1 MSGES
6 IDFIFSEEGVLG
18 GLKNYRKRQGQ
29 IDMAQAVQKALTQS
43 QYLVAEA
50 GTGTGKTFAYL
61 VPVLMSG
68 GRAIV
73 ATYSLTLQD
82 QLFSKDTTKLA
93 ELLRHPCSVVK
104 IKGVSNYV
112 CLERLDKLV
121 KNSWHKINTQARK
134 KAKNEEDKKL
144 GHQIDMFAEADEDSN
159 AESQIKLNQPLLA
172 EYVQNEIALQPK
184 DLEKIEAY
192 IKCLEAGEDDDMA
205 SLMYNLDGKDMKD
218 LGEISSLRRYLKHK
232 NVLQSVSDTICR
244 HAVIRINYEKCLG
257 AKDCPFTRYCP
268 YQKAKDK
275 AKKAK
280 LVILN
285 HSMFCRLSDATR
297 TAELKQQDRD
307 LAENEKDSTESP
319 KGIFTDFDLCII
331 DEAHHFPQV
340 VKDTF
345 SRMLSTESFARVA
358 AQIDNLLPKLIGIYG
373 EDRTLCDMMEEIMNC
388 SYAFQNKIE
397 AFVGALKRVI
407 PPENPERYQRFL
419 GGGKGAD
426 TTMSQNNE
434 QLMDGNLVY
443 GLGSEA
449 YNVASGF
456 HEQFVKFMGL
466 FNRYGTFANQELEA
480 LWQAY
485 QTNNDNDDANDF
497 DDAKKTS
504 LLSEKFYRSS
514 LINSA
519 LKALKSEQKDIRQAQ
534 DKQVDKG
541 FYISEA
547 RSLRSELEYLR
558 DTMIEIGQFI
568 EEYFVELL
576 FGRPFDNT
584 QNYRSASWRE
594 NNNRVNFE
602 LQICPYS
609 AGAEFRKRIL
619 DIGSFANTGFV
630 FTSATIGTG
639 VANTSSFN
647 RSNFGAN
654 ASSSEDKDTSRE
666 QLATFT
672 HELLLPPEKTNTLL
686 AESPFAYDTHG
697 LLYVPEIFGKF
708 DDPKGMNSLV
718 LVEGIAPVLRKVSG
732 GILVLCTAMRSV
744 KYLYDAFK
752 KDPTLRKRTIL
763 RQEEGSNRMEL
774 VNKFRDNGRAI
785 LIGTKSFWEGVDI
798 QGSALSAVVIDKLP
812 FPAPGVSL
820 RAERE
825 YAQNVLHQL
834 PFIAVD
840 LPRAII
846 DLKQGVGRLIR
857 CESDRGVVIICDPR
871 LLNAKKKSYRT
882 QIMSALPKF
891 AYTENEPV
899 VLDFLGRLKRNKG
912 KDA

>member
-6 IDFIFSEEGVLG
+6 IDYIFSEEGVLG

-43 QYLVAEA
+43 QHLVAEA

-82 QLFSKDTTKLA
+82 QLFLKDTTKLA
-93 ELLRHPCSVVK
+93 ELLKHPCSVVK

-121 KNSWHKINTQARK
+121 KNSWHKINTQAQK
-134 KAKNEEDKKL
+134 KAEIEKEKEL
-144 GHQIDMFAEADEDSN
+144 GHQVDMFAEADEDSN
-159 AESQIKLNQPLLA
+159 AESQKKSNQPWLP
-172 EYVQNEIALQPK
+172 EYAQSEIALQPK
-184 DLEKIEAY
+184 DLERIEAY

-285 HSMFCRLSDATR
+285 HSMFCRLADATR

-358 AQIDNLLPKLIGIYG
+358 AQIDNLLPRLIGIYG
-373 EDRTLCDMMEEIMNC
+373 GDRTLCDMMEEIMNC
-388 SYAFQNKIE
+388 SYALQDKIE
-397 AFVGALKRVI
+397 AFVGALKRMI
-407 PPENPERYQRFL
+407 PPENPERYQKYL
-419 GGGKGAD
+419 GVGKGAD

-443 GLGSEA
+443 GLGVEA
-449 YNVASGF
+449 YNLASGF
-456 HEQFVKFMGL
+456 HEQFVKFIEL
-466 FNRYGTFANQELEA
+466 FNRYGTFANQQLEA
-480 LWQAY
+480 LWEAY
-485 QTNNDNDDANDF
+485 QNNNAHNDAE
-497 DDAKKTS
+497 KPS
-504 LLSEKFYRSS
+504 LLSEKLYHSS
-514 LINSA
+514 TINSA
-519 LKALKSEQKDIRQAQ
+519 LRSELKKRAQANQ
-534 DKQVDKG
+534 ADKG

-576 FGRPFDNT
+576 FGRTFDST

-639 VANTSSFN
+639 VTNTSSFN
-647 RSNFGAN
+647 RNNFGAD

-672 HELLLPPEKTNTLL
+672 QELLLPPEKTNTLL
-686 AESPFAYDTHG
+686 AESPFSYDTHG

-708 DDPKGMNSLV
+708 DDPKGMNSSV
-718 LVEGIAPVLRKVSG
+718 LVEGVAPVLRKVSG

-752 KDPTLRKRTIL
+752 KDPTLRRRTIL

-774 VNKFRDNGRAI
+774 VNKFRDNGKAI

>member
-6 IDFIFSEEGVLG
+6 IDYIFSEEGVLG

-43 QYLVAEA
+43 QHLVAEA

-82 QLFSKDTTKLA
+82 QLFLKDTTKLA
-93 ELLRHPCSVVK
+93 ELLKHPCSVVK

-121 KNSWHKINTQARK
+121 KNSWHKINTQAQK
-134 KAKNEEDKKL
+134 KAEIEKEKEL
-144 GHQIDMFAEADEDSN
+144 GHQVDMFAEADEDSN
-159 AESQIKLNQPLLA
+159 AESQKKSNQPWLP
-172 EYVQNEIALQPK
+172 EYAQSEIALQPK
-184 DLEKIEAY
+184 DLERIEAY

-285 HSMFCRLSDATR
+285 HSMFCRLADATR

-358 AQIDNLLPKLIGIYG
+358 AQIDNLLPRLIGIYG
-373 EDRTLCDMMEEIMNC
+373 GDRTLCDMMEEIMNC
-388 SYAFQNKIE
+388 SYALQDKIE
-397 AFVGALKRVI
+397 AFVGALKRMI
-407 PPENPERYQRFL
+407 PPENPERYQKYL
-419 GGGKGAD
+419 GVGKGAD

-443 GLGSEA
+443 GLGVEA
-449 YNVASGF
+449 YNLASGF
-456 HEQFVKFMGL
+456 HEQFVKFIEL
-466 FNRYGTFANQELEA
+466 FNRYGTFANQQLEA
-480 LWQAY
+480 LWEAY
-485 QTNNDNDDANDF
+485 QNNNAHNDAE
-497 DDAKKTS
+497 KPS
-504 LLSEKFYRSS
+504 LLSEKLYHSS
-514 LINSA
+514 TINSA
-519 LKALKSEQKDIRQAQ
+519 LRSELKKRAQANQ
-534 DKQVDKG
+534 ADKG

-576 FGRPFDNT
+576 FGRTFDST

-639 VANTSSFN
+639 VTNTSSFN
-647 RSNFGAN
+647 RNNFGAD

-672 HELLLPPEKTNTLL
+672 QELLLPPEKTNTLL
-686 AESPFAYDTHG
+686 AESPFSYDTHG

-708 DDPKGMNSLV
+708 DDPKGMNSSV
-718 LVEGIAPVLRKVSG
+718 LVEGVAPVLRKVSG

-752 KDPTLRKRTIL
+752 KDPTLRRRTIL

-774 VNKFRDNGRAI
+774 VNKFRDNGKAI

-882 QIMSALPKF
+882 QILSALPKF

>member
-6 IDFIFSEEGVLG
+6 IDYIFSEEGVLG

-43 QYLVAEA
+43 QHLVAEA

-82 QLFSKDTTKLA
+82 QLFLKDTTKLA
-93 ELLRHPCSVVK
+93 ELLKHPCSVVK

-121 KNSWHKINTQARK
+121 KNSWHKINTQAQK
-134 KAKNEEDKKL
+134 KAEIEKEKEL
-144 GHQIDMFAEADEDSN
+144 GHQVDMFAEADEDSN
-159 AESQIKLNQPLLA
+159 AESQKKSNQPWLP
-172 EYVQNEIALQPK
+172 EYAQSEIALQPK
-184 DLEKIEAY
+184 DLERIEAY

-285 HSMFCRLSDATR
+285 HSMFCRLADATR

-358 AQIDNLLPKLIGIYG
+358 AQIDNLLPRLIGIYG
-373 EDRTLCDMMEEIMNC
+373 GDRTLCDMMEEIMNC
-388 SYAFQNKIE
+388 SYALQDKIE
-397 AFVGALKRVI
+397 AFVGALKRMI
-407 PPENPERYQRFL
+407 PPENPERYQKYL
-419 GGGKGAD
+419 GVGKGAD

-443 GLGSEA
+443 GLGVEA
-449 YNVASGF
+449 YNLASGF
-456 HEQFVKFMGL
+456 HEQFVKFIEL
-466 FNRYGTFANQELEA
+466 FNRYGTFANQQLEA
-480 LWQAY
+480 LWEAY
-485 QTNNDNDDANDF
+485 QNNNAHNDAE
-497 DDAKKTS
+497 KPS
-504 LLSEKFYRSS
+504 LLSEKLYHSS
-514 LINSA
+514 TINSA
-519 LKALKSEQKDIRQAQ
+519 LRSELKKRAQANQ
-534 DKQVDKG
+534 ADKG

-576 FGRPFDNT
+576 FGRTFDST

-639 VANTSSFN
+639 VTNTSSFN
-647 RSNFGAN
+647 RSNFGAD

-672 HELLLPPEKTNTLL
+672 QELLLPPEKTNTLL
-686 AESPFAYDTHG
+686 AESPFSYDTHG

-708 DDPKGMNSLV
+708 DDPKGMNSSV
-718 LVEGIAPVLRKVSG
+718 LVEGVAPVLRKVSG

-752 KDPTLRKRTIL
+752 KDPTLRRRTIL

-774 VNKFRDNGRAI
+774 VNKFRDNGKAI

>member
-6 IDFIFSEEGVLG
+6 IDYIFSEEGVLG

-43 QYLVAEA
+43 QHLVAEA

-82 QLFSKDTTKLA
+82 QLFLKDTTKLA
-93 ELLRHPCSVVK
+93 ELLKHPCSVVK

-121 KNSWHKINTQARK
+121 KNSWHKINTQAQK
-134 KAKNEEDKKL
+134 KAEIEKEKEL
-144 GHQIDMFAEADEDSN
+144 GHQVDMFAEADEDSN
-159 AESQIKLNQPLLA
+159 AESQKKSNQPWLP
-172 EYVQNEIALQPK
+172 EYAQSEIALQPK
-184 DLEKIEAY
+184 DLERIEAY

-285 HSMFCRLSDATR
+285 HSMFCRLADATR

-358 AQIDNLLPKLIGIYG
+358 AQIDNLLPRLIGIYG
-373 EDRTLCDMMEEIMNC
+373 GDRTLCDMMEEIMNC
-388 SYAFQNKIE
+388 SYALQDKIE
-397 AFVGALKRVI
+397 AFVGALKRMI
-407 PPENPERYQRFL
+407 PPENPERYQKYL
-419 GGGKGAD
+419 GVGKGAD

-443 GLGSEA
+443 GLGVEA
-449 YNVASGF
+449 YNLASGF
-456 HEQFVKFMGL
+456 HEQFVKFIEL
-466 FNRYGTFANQELEA
+466 FNRYGTFANQQLEA
-480 LWQAY
+480 LWEAY
-485 QTNNDNDDANDF
+485 QNNNAHNDAE
-497 DDAKKTS
+497 KPS
-504 LLSEKFYRSS
+504 LLSEKLYHSS
-514 LINSA
+514 TINSA
-519 LKALKSEQKDIRQAQ
+519 LRSELKKRAQANQ
-534 DKQVDKG
+534 ADKG

-576 FGRPFDNT
+576 FGRTFDST

-639 VANTSSFN
+639 VTNTSSFN
-647 RSNFGAN
+647 RNNLGAD
-654 ASSSEDKDTSRE
+654 ASSGEDKDTSRE

-672 HELLLPPEKTNTLL
+672 QELLLPPEKTNTLL
-686 AESPFAYDTHG
+686 AESPFSYDTHG

-708 DDPKGMNSLV
+708 DDPKGMNSSV
-718 LVEGIAPVLRKVSG
+718 LVEGVAPVLRKVSG

-752 KDPTLRKRTIL
+752 KDPTLRRRTIL

-774 VNKFRDNGRAI
+774 VNKFRDNGKAI

>member
-6 IDFIFSEEGVLG
+6 IDYIFSEEGVLG

-43 QYLVAEA
+43 QHLVAEA

-82 QLFSKDTTKLA
+82 QLFLKDTTKLA
-93 ELLRHPCSVVK
+93 ELLKHPCSVVK

-121 KNSWHKINTQARK
+121 KNSWHKINTQAQK
-134 KAKNEEDKKL
+134 KAEIEKEKEL
-144 GHQIDMFAEADEDSN
+144 GHQVDMFAEADEDSN
-159 AESQIKLNQPLLA
+159 AESQKKSNQPWLP
-172 EYVQNEIALQPK
+172 EYAQSEIALQPK
-184 DLEKIEAY
+184 DLERIEAY

-285 HSMFCRLSDATR
+285 HSMFCRLADATR

-358 AQIDNLLPKLIGIYG
+358 AQIDNLLPRLIGIYG
-373 EDRTLCDMMEEIMNC
+373 GDRTLCDMMEEIMNC
-388 SYAFQNKIE
+388 SYALQDKIE
-397 AFVGALKRVI
+397 AFVGALKRMI
-407 PPENPERYQRFL
+407 PPENPERYQKYL
-419 GGGKGAD
+419 GVGKGAD

-443 GLGSEA
+443 GLGVEA
-449 YNVASGF
+449 YNLASGF
-456 HEQFVKFMGL
+456 HEQFVKFIEL
-466 FNRYGTFANQELEA
+466 FNRYGTFANQQLEA
-480 LWQAY
+480 LWEAY
-485 QTNNDNDDANDF
+485 QNNNAI

-504 LLSEKFYRSS
+504 LLSEKLYHSS
-514 LINSA
+514 TINSA
-519 LKALKSEQKDIRQAQ
+519 LRSELKKRAQANQ
-534 DKQVDKG
+534 ADKG

-576 FGRPFDNT
+576 FGRTFDST

-639 VANTSSFN
+639 VTNTSSFN
-647 RSNFGAN
+647 RNNLGAD

-672 HELLLPPEKTNTLL
+672 QELLLPPEKTNTLL
-686 AESPFAYDTHG
+686 AESPFSYDTHG

-708 DDPKGMNSLV
+708 DDPKGMNSSV
-718 LVEGIAPVLRKVSG
+718 LVEGVAPVLRKVSG

-752 KDPTLRKRTIL
+752 KDPTLRRRTIL

-774 VNKFRDNGRAI
+774 VNKFRDNGKAI

>member
-6 IDFIFSEEGVLG
+6 IDYIFSEEGVLG

-43 QYLVAEA
+43 QHLVAEA

-82 QLFSKDTTKLA
+82 QLFLKDTTKLA
-93 ELLRHPCSVVK
+93 ELLKHPCSVVK

-121 KNSWHKINTQARK
+121 KNSWHKINTQAQK
-134 KAKNEEDKKL
+134 KAEIEKEKEL
-144 GHQIDMFAEADEDSN
+144 GHQVDMFAEADEDSN
-159 AESQIKLNQPLLA
+159 AESQKKSNQPWLP
-172 EYVQNEIALQPK
+172 EYAQSEIALQPK
-184 DLEKIEAY
+184 DLERIEAY

-285 HSMFCRLSDATR
+285 HSMFCRLADATR

-358 AQIDNLLPKLIGIYG
+358 AQIDNLLPRLIGIYG
-373 EDRTLCDMMEEIMNC
+373 GDRTLCDMMEEIMNC
-388 SYAFQNKIE
+388 SYALQDKIE
-397 AFVGALKRVI
+397 AFVGALKRMI
-407 PPENPERYQRFL
+407 PPENPERYQKYL
-419 GGGKGAD
+419 GVGKGAD

-443 GLGSEA
+443 GLGVEA
-449 YNVASGF
+449 YNLASGF
-456 HEQFVKFMGL
+456 HEQFVKFIEL
-466 FNRYGTFANQELEA
+466 FNRYGTFANQQLEA
-480 LWQAY
+480 LWEAY
-485 QTNNDNDDANDF
+485 QNNNAHNDAE
-497 DDAKKTS
+497 KPS
-504 LLSEKFYRSS
+504 LLSEKLYHSS
-514 LINSA
+514 TINSA
-519 LKALKSEQKDIRQAQ
+519 LRSELKKRAQANQ
-534 DKQVDKG
+534 ADKG

-576 FGRPFDNT
+576 FGRTFDST

-639 VANTSSFN
+639 VTNTSSFN
-647 RSNFGAN
+647 RNNFGAD

-672 HELLLPPEKTNTLL
+672 QELLLPPEKTNTLL
-686 AESPFAYDTHG
+686 AESPFSYDTHG

-708 DDPKGMNSLV
+708 DDPKGMNSSV
-718 LVEGIAPVLRKVSG
+718 LVEGVAPVLRKVSG

-752 KDPTLRKRTIL
+752 KDPTLRRRTIL

-774 VNKFRDNGRAI
+774 VNKFRDNGKAI

-857 CESDRGVVIICDPR
+857 CESDCGVVIICDPR

>member
-6 IDFIFSEEGVLG
+6 IDYIFSEEGVLG

>member
-257 AKDCPFTRYCP
+257 AKDCPFTKYCP
-268 YQKAKDK
+268 YQKVKDK

>member
-485 QTNNDNDDANDF
+485 QTNNDNDDANDC

>member
-6 IDFIFSEEGVLG
+6 IDYIFSEEGVLG

-43 QYLVAEA
+43 QHLVAEA

-82 QLFSKDTTKLA
+82 QLFLKDTTKLA
-93 ELLRHPCSVVK
+93 ELLKHPCSVVK

-121 KNSWHKINTQARK
+121 KNSWHKINTQAQK
-134 KAKNEEDKKL
+134 KAEIEKEKEL
-144 GHQIDMFAEADEDSN
+144 GHQVDMFAEADEDSN
-159 AESQIKLNQPLLA
+159 AESQKKSNQPWLP
-172 EYVQNEIALQPK
+172 EYAQSEIALQPK
-184 DLEKIEAY
+184 DLERIEAY

-285 HSMFCRLSDATR
+285 HSMFCRLADATR

-358 AQIDNLLPKLIGIYG
+358 AQIDNLLPRLIGIYG
-373 EDRTLCDMMEEIMNC
+373 GDRTLCDMMEEIMNC
-388 SYAFQNKIE
+388 SYALQDKIE
-397 AFVGALKRVI
+397 AFVGALKRMI
-407 PPENPERYQRFL
+407 PPENPERYQKYL
-419 GGGKGAD
+419 GVGKGAD

-434 QLMDGNLVY
+434 QLMDSNLVY
-443 GLGSEA
+443 GLGVEA
-449 YNVASGF
+449 YNLASGF
-456 HEQFVKFMGL
+456 HEQFVKFIEL
-466 FNRYGTFANQELEA
+466 FNRYGTFANQQLEA
-480 LWQAY
+480 LWEAY
-485 QTNNDNDDANDF
+485 QNNNAHNDAE
-497 DDAKKTS
+497 KPS
-504 LLSEKFYRSS
+504 LLSEKLYHSS
-514 LINSA
+514 TINSA
-519 LKALKSEQKDIRQAQ
+519 LRSELKKRAQANQ
-534 DKQVDKG
+534 ADKG

-576 FGRPFDNT
+576 FGRTFDNT

-639 VANTSSFN
+639 VTNTSSFN
-647 RSNFGAN
+647 RSNFGAD

-672 HELLLPPEKTNTLL
+672 QELLLPPEKTNTLL
-686 AESPFAYDTHG
+686 AESPFSYDTHG

-708 DDPKGMNSLV
+708 DDPKGMNSSV
-718 LVEGIAPVLRKVSG
+718 LVEGVAPVLRKVSG

-752 KDPTLRKRTIL
+752 KDPTLRRRTIL

-774 VNKFRDNGRAI
+774 VNKFRDNGKAI

>member
-6 IDFIFSEEGVLG
+6 IDYIFSEEGVLG

-43 QYLVAEA
+43 QHLVAEA

-82 QLFSKDTTKLA
+82 QLFLKDTTKLA
-93 ELLRHPCSVVK
+93 ELLKHPCSVVK

-121 KNSWHKINTQARK
+121 KNSWHKINTQAQK
-134 KAKNEEDKKL
+134 KAEIEKEKEL
-144 GHQIDMFAEADEDSN
+144 GHQVDMFAEADEDSN
-159 AESQIKLNQPLLA
+159 AESQKKSNQPWLP
-172 EYVQNEIALQPK
+172 EYAQSEIALQPK
-184 DLEKIEAY
+184 DLERIEAY

-285 HSMFCRLSDATR
+285 HSMFCRLADATR

-358 AQIDNLLPKLIGIYG
+358 AQIDNLLPRLIGIYG
-373 EDRTLCDMMEEIMNC
+373 GDRTLCDMMEEIMNC
-388 SYAFQNKIE
+388 SYALQDKIE
-397 AFVGALKRVI
+397 AFVGALKRMI
-407 PPENPERYQRFL
+407 PPENPERYQKYL
-419 GGGKGAD
+419 GVGKGAD

-443 GLGSEA
+443 GLGVEA
-449 YNVASGF
+449 YNLASGF
-456 HEQFVKFMGL
+456 HEQFVKFIEL
-466 FNRYGTFANQELEA
+466 FNRYGTFANQQLEA
-480 LWQAY
+480 LWEAY
-485 QTNNDNDDANDF
+485 QNNNAHNDAE
-497 DDAKKTS
+497 KPS
-504 LLSEKFYRSS
+504 LLSEKLYHSS
-514 LINSA
+514 TINSA
-519 LKALKSEQKDIRQAQ
+519 LRSELKKRAQANQ
-534 DKQVDKG
+534 ADKG

-576 FGRPFDNT
+576 FGRTFDST

-639 VANTSSFN
+639 VTNTSSFN
-647 RSNFGAN
+647 RNNFGAD

-672 HELLLPPEKTNTLL
+672 QELLLPPEKTNTLL
-686 AESPFAYDTHG
+686 AESPFSYDTHG

-708 DDPKGMNSLV
+708 DDPKGMNSSV

-744 KYLYDAFK
+744 KYLYEAFK
-752 KDPTLRKRTIL
+752 KDPTLRRRTIL

-774 VNKFRDNGRAI
+774 VNKFRDNGKAI
-785 LIGTKSFWEGVDI
+785 LIGTKSFWEGGDI

-820 RAERE
+820 RAKRE

-857 CESDRGVVIICDPR
+857 CESDCGVVIICDPR

-882 QIMSALPKF
+882 QILSALPKF

>member
-6 IDFIFSEEGVLG
+6 IDYIFSEEGVLG

-29 IDMAQAVQKALTQS
+29 IDMAQAVQKALTES
-43 QYLVAEA
+43 QHLVAEA

-82 QLFSKDTTKLA
+82 QLFLKDTTKLA
-93 ELLRHPCSVVK
+93 ELLKHPCSVVK

-121 KNSWHKINTQARK
+121 KNSWHKINTQAQK
-134 KAKNEEDKKL
+134 KAEIEKEKEL
-144 GHQIDMFAEADEDSN
+144 GHQVDMFAEADEDSN
-159 AESQIKLNQPLLA
+159 AESQKKSNQPWLP
-172 EYVQNEIALQPK
+172 EYAQSEIALQPK
-184 DLEKIEAY
+184 DLERIEAY

-285 HSMFCRLSDATR
+285 HSMFCRLADATR

-358 AQIDNLLPKLIGIYG
+358 AQIDNLLPRLIGIYG
-373 EDRTLCDMMEEIMNC
+373 GDRTLCDMMEEIMNC
-388 SYAFQNKIE
+388 SYALQDKIE
-397 AFVGALKRVI
+397 AFVGALKRMI
-407 PPENPERYQRFL
+407 PPENPERYQKYL
-419 GGGKGAD
+419 GVGKGAD

-443 GLGSEA
+443 GLGVEA
-449 YNVASGF
+449 YNLASGF
-456 HEQFVKFMGL
+456 HEQFVKFIEL
-466 FNRYGTFANQELEA
+466 FNRYGTFANQQLEA
-480 LWQAY
+480 LWEAY
-485 QTNNDNDDANDF
+485 QNNNAHNDAE
-497 DDAKKTS
+497 KPS
-504 LLSEKFYRSS
+504 LLSEKLYHSS
-514 LINSA
+514 TINSA
-519 LKALKSEQKDIRQAQ
+519 LRSELKKRAQANQ
-534 DKQVDKG
+534 ADKG

-576 FGRPFDNT
+576 FGRTFDST

-639 VANTSSFN
+639 VTNTSSFN
-647 RSNFGAN
+647 RNNFGAD

-672 HELLLPPEKTNTLL
+672 QELLLPPEKTNTLL
-686 AESPFAYDTHG
+686 AESPFSYDTHG

-708 DDPKGMNSLV
+708 DDPKGMNSSV
-718 LVEGIAPVLRKVSG
+718 LVEGVAPVLRKVSG

-752 KDPTLRKRTIL
+752 KDPTLRRRTIL

-774 VNKFRDNGRAI
+774 VNKFRDNGKAI

>member
-6 IDFIFSEEGVLG
+6 IDYIFSEEGVLG

-43 QYLVAEA
+43 QHLVAEA

-82 QLFSKDTTKLA
+82 QLFSKDIVKLA
-93 ELLRHPCSVVK
+93 ELLKHPCSVVK

-112 CLERLDKLV
+112 CLERLHKLV
-121 KNSWHKINTQARK
+121 KNSWHKINTQAQK
-134 KAKNEEDKKL
+134 KAEIEI
-144 GHQIDMFAEADEDSN
+144 GHQVDMFAEADEDSN
-159 AESQIKLNQPLLA
+159 AESQKKSNQPWLP
-172 EYVQNEIALQPK
+172 EYAQSEIALQPK
-184 DLEKIEAY
+184 DLERIEAY

-285 HSMFCRLSDATR
+285 HSMFCRLADATR

-358 AQIDNLLPKLIGIYG
+358 AQIDNLLPRLIGIYG
-373 EDRTLCDMMEEIMNC
+373 GDRTLCDMMEEIMNC
-388 SYAFQNKIE
+388 SYAFQDKIE

-407 PPENPERYQRFL
+407 PPENPERYQKYL
-419 GGGKGAD
+419 GVGKGAD

-443 GLGSEA
+443 GLGIEA
-449 YNVASGF
+449 YNLASGF
-456 HEQFVKFMGL
+456 HEQFVKFIEL
-466 FNRYGTFANQELEA
+466 FNRYGTFANQQLEA
-480 LWQAY
+480 LWEAY
-485 QTNNDNDDANDF
+485 QNNNAHNDAE
-497 DDAKKTS
+497 KPS
-504 LLSEKFYRSS
+504 LLSEKLYHSS
-514 LINSA
+514 TINSA
-519 LKALKSEQKDIRQAQ
+519 LRSELKKRAQANQ
-534 DKQVDKG
+534 ADKG

-576 FGRPFDNT
+576 FGRTFDNT

-639 VANTSSFN
+639 VTNTSSFN
-647 RSNFGAN
+647 RSNFGAD

-672 HELLLPPEKTNTLL
+672 QELLLPPEKTNTLL
-686 AESPFAYDTHG
+686 AESPFSYDTHG

-708 DDPKGMNSLV
+708 DDPKGMNSSV
-718 LVEGIAPVLRKVSG
+718 LVEGVAPVLRKVSG

-744 KYLYDAFK
+744 KYLYEAFK
-752 KDPTLRKRTIL
+752 KDPTLRRRTIL

-774 VNKFRDNGRAI
+774 VNKFRDNGKAI

-882 QIMSALPKF
+882 QILSALPKF

>member
-6 IDFIFSEEGVLG
+6 IDYIFSEEGVLG

-43 QYLVAEA
+43 QHLVAEA

-82 QLFSKDTTKLA
+82 QLFSKDIVKLA
-93 ELLRHPCSVVK
+93 ELLKHPCSVVK

-112 CLERLDKLV
+112 CLERLHKLV
-121 KNSWHKINTQARK
+121 KNSWHKINTQAQK
-134 KAKNEEDKKL
+134 KAEIEI
-144 GHQIDMFAEADEDSN
+144 GHQVDMFAEADEDSN
-159 AESQIKLNQPLLA
+159 AESQKKSNQPWLP
-172 EYVQNEIALQPK
+172 EYAQSEIALQPK
-184 DLEKIEAY
+184 DLERIEAY

-285 HSMFCRLSDATR
+285 HSMFCRLADATR

-358 AQIDNLLPKLIGIYG
+358 AQIDNLLPRLIGIYG
-373 EDRTLCDMMEEIMNC
+373 GDRTLCDMMEEIMNC
-388 SYAFQNKIE
+388 SYAFQDKIE

-407 PPENPERYQRFL
+407 PPENPERYQKYL
-419 GGGKGAD
+419 GVGKGAD

-443 GLGSEA
+443 GLGIEA
-449 YNVASGF
+449 YNLASGF
-456 HEQFVKFMGL
+456 HEQFVKFIEL
-466 FNRYGTFANQELEA
+466 FNRYGTFANQQLEA
-480 LWQAY
+480 LWEAY
-485 QTNNDNDDANDF
+485 QNNNAHNDAE
-497 DDAKKTS
+497 KPS
-504 LLSEKFYRSS
+504 LLSEKLYHSS
-514 LINSA
+514 TINSA
-519 LKALKSEQKDIRQAQ
+519 LRSELKKRAQANQ
-534 DKQVDKG
+534 ADKG

-576 FGRPFDNT
+576 FGRTFDNT

-639 VANTSSFN
+639 VTNTSSFN
-647 RSNFGAN
+647 RSNFGAD

-672 HELLLPPEKTNTLL
+672 QELLLPPEKTNTLL
-686 AESPFAYDTHG
+686 AESPFSYDTHG

-708 DDPKGMNSLV
+708 DDPKGMNSSV
-718 LVEGIAPVLRKVSG
+718 LVEGVAPVLRKVSG

-744 KYLYDAFK
+744 KYLYEAFK
-752 KDPTLRKRTIL
+752 KDPTLRRRTIL

-774 VNKFRDNGRAI
+774 VNKFRDNGKAI

>member
-6 IDFIFSEEGVLG
+6 IDYIFSEEGVLG

-43 QYLVAEA
+43 QHLVAEA

-82 QLFSKDTTKLA
+82 QLFSKDIVKLA
-93 ELLRHPCSVVK
+93 ELLKHPCSVVK

-112 CLERLDKLV
+112 CLERLHKLV
-121 KNSWHKINTQARK
+121 KNSWHKINTQAQK
-134 KAKNEEDKKL
+134 KAEIEI
-144 GHQIDMFAEADEDSN
+144 GHQVDMFAEADEDSN
-159 AESQIKLNQPLLA
+159 AESQKKSNQPWLS
-172 EYVQNEIALQPK
+172 EYAQSEIALQPK

-275 AKKAK
+275 AKRAK
-280 LVILN
+280 LVIIN
-285 HSMFCRLSDATR
+285 HSMFCRLADATR
-297 TAELKQQDRD
+297 TVELKQQDRD

-358 AQIDNLLPKLIGIYG
+358 AQIDNLLPRLIGIYG
-373 EDRTLCDMMEEIMNC
+373 GDRTLCDMMEEIMNC
-388 SYAFQNKIE
+388 SYAFQDKIE

-407 PPENPERYQRFL
+407 PPETPERYQKYL
-419 GGGKGAD
+419 GVGKGAD

-443 GLGSEA
+443 GLGVEA
-449 YNVASGF
+449 YNLASGF
-456 HEQFVKFMGL
+456 HEQFVKFIEL
-466 FNRYGTFANQELEA
+466 FNRYGTFANQQLEA
-480 LWQAY
+480 LWEAY
-485 QTNNDNDDANDF
+485 QNNNAHNDAE
-497 DDAKKTS
+497 KPS
-504 LLSEKFYRSS
+504 LLSEKLYHSS
-514 LINSA
+514 TINSA
-519 LKALKSEQKDIRQAQ
+519 LRSELKKRAQANQ
-534 DKQVDKG
+534 ADKG

-576 FGRPFDNT
+576 FGRTFDNT

-639 VANTSSFN
+639 VTNTSSFN
-647 RSNFGAN
+647 RSNFGAD

-672 HELLLPPEKTNTLL
+672 QELLLPPEKTNTLL
-686 AESPFAYDTHG
+686 AESPFSYDTHG

-708 DDPKGMNSLV
+708 DDPKGMNSSV
-718 LVEGIAPVLRKVSG
+718 LVEGVAPVLRKVSG

-752 KDPTLRKRTIL
+752 KDPTLRRRTIL

-774 VNKFRDNGRAI
+774 VNKFRDNGKAI

-882 QIMSALPKF
+882 QILSALPKF

>member
-6 IDFIFSEEGVLG
+6 IDYIFSEEGVLG

-43 QYLVAEA
+43 QHLVAEA

-82 QLFSKDTTKLA
+82 QLFSKDIVKLA
-93 ELLRHPCSVVK
+93 ELLKHPCSVVK

-112 CLERLDKLV
+112 CLERLHKLV
-121 KNSWHKINTQARK
+121 KNSWHKINTQAQK
-134 KAKNEEDKKL
+134 KAEIEI
-144 GHQIDMFAEADEDSN
+144 GHQVDMFAEADEDSN
-159 AESQIKLNQPLLA
+159 AESQKKSNQPWLS
-172 EYVQNEIALQPK
+172 EYAQSEIALQPK

-285 HSMFCRLSDATR
+285 HSMFCRLADATR

-358 AQIDNLLPKLIGIYG
+358 AQIDNLLPRLIGIYG
-373 EDRTLCDMMEEIMNC
+373 GDRTLCDMMEEIMNC
-388 SYAFQNKIE
+388 SYAFQDKIE

-407 PPENPERYQRFL
+407 PPETPERYQKYL
-419 GGGKGAD
+419 GVGKGAD

-443 GLGSEA
+443 GLGVEA
-449 YNVASGF
+449 YNLASGF
-456 HEQFVKFMGL
+456 HEQFVKFIEL
-466 FNRYGTFANQELEA
+466 FNRYCTFANQQLEA
-480 LWQAY
+480 LWEAY
-485 QTNNDNDDANDF
+485 QNNNAI

-504 LLSEKFYRSS
+504 LLSEKLYHSS
-514 LINSA
+514 TINSA
-519 LKALKSEQKDIRQAQ
+519 LRSELKKRAQANQ
-534 DKQVDKG
+534 ADKG

-576 FGRPFDNT
+576 FGRTFDNT

-602 LQICPYS
+602 LQICSYS

-639 VANTSSFN
+639 VTNTSSFN
-647 RSNFGAN
+647 RSNFGAD

-672 HELLLPPEKTNTLL
+672 QELLLPPEKTNTLL
-686 AESPFAYDTHG
+686 AESPFSYDTHG

-708 DDPKGMNSLV
+708 DDPKGMNSSV
-718 LVEGIAPVLRKVSG
+718 LVEGVAPVLRKVSG

-752 KDPTLRKRTIL
+752 KDPTLRRRTIL

-774 VNKFRDNGRAI
+774 VNKFRDNGKAI

-882 QIMSALPKF
+882 QILSALPKF

>member
-6 IDFIFSEEGVLG
+6 IDYIFSEEGVLG

-43 QYLVAEA
+43 QHLVAEA

-82 QLFSKDTTKLA
+82 QLFSKDIVKLA
-93 ELLRHPCSVVK
+93 ELLKHPCSVVK

-121 KNSWHKINTQARK
+121 KNSWHKINTQAQK
-134 KAKNEEDKKL
+134 KAEIEKEKEL
-144 GHQIDMFAEADEDSN
+144 GHQVDMFAEADEDSN
-159 AESQIKLNQPLLA
+159 AESQKKSNQPWLP
-172 EYVQNEIALQPK
+172 EYAQSEIALQPK

-275 AKKAK
+275 AKRAK

-285 HSMFCRLSDATR
+285 HSMFCRLADATR

-358 AQIDNLLPKLIGIYG
+358 AQIDNLLPRLIGIYG
-373 EDRTLCDMMEEIMNC
+373 GDRTLCDMMEEIMNC
-388 SYAFQNKIE
+388 SYAFQDKIE
-397 AFVGALKRVI
+397 AFVGALKRMI
-407 PPENPERYQRFL
+407 PSENPERYQKYL
-419 GGGKGAD
+419 GVGKGAD

-443 GLGSEA
+443 GLGVEA
-449 YNVASGF
+449 YNLASGF
-456 HEQFVKFMGL
+456 HEQFVKFIEL
-466 FNRYGTFANQELEA
+466 FNRYGTFANQQLEA
-480 LWQAY
+480 LWEAY
-485 QTNNDNDDANDF
+485 QNNNAI

-504 LLSEKFYRSS
+504 LLSEKFYHSPT
-514 LINSA
+514 INSA
-519 LKALKSEQKDIRQAQ
+519 LKSKLENKERAQANQADKDL
-534 DKQVDKG
+534 
-541 FYISEA
+541 YISEA

-576 FGRPFDNT
+576 FGRTFDST

-594 NNNRVNFE
+594 HKNRVNFE

-639 VANTSSFN
+639 VTNTSSFN
-647 RSNFGAN
+647 RNNFGAD

-672 HELLLPPEKTNTLL
+672 QELLLPPEKTNTLL
-686 AESPFAYDTHG
+686 AESPFSYDTHG

-708 DDPKGMNSLV
+708 DDPKGMNSSV

-744 KYLYDAFK
+744 KYLYEAFK
-752 KDPTLRKRTIL
+752 KDPTLRRRTIL

-774 VNKFRDNGRAI
+774 VNKFRDNGKAI
-785 LIGTKSFWEGVDI
+785 LIGTKSFGEGVDI

-846 DLKQGVGRLIR
+846 DLKQWVGRLIR

-882 QIMSALPKF
+882 QILSALPKF

>member
-257 AKDCPFTRYCP
+257 AKDCPFTKYCP

>member
-6 IDFIFSEEGVLG
+6 IDYIFSEEGVLG

-257 AKDCPFTRYCP
+257 AKDCPFTKYCP

>member
-6 IDFIFSEEGVLG
+6 IDYIFSEEGVLG

-43 QYLVAEA
+43 QHLVAEA

-82 QLFSKDTTKLA
+82 QLFLKDTTKLA
-93 ELLRHPCSVVK
+93 ELLKHPCSVVK

-121 KNSWHKINTQARK
+121 KNSWHKINTQAQK
-134 KAKNEEDKKL
+134 KAEIEKEKEL
-144 GHQIDMFAEADEDSN
+144 GHQVDMFAEADEDSN
-159 AESQIKLNQPLLA
+159 AESQKKSNQPWLP
-172 EYVQNEIALQPK
+172 EYAQSEIALQPK
-184 DLEKIEAY
+184 DLERIEAY

-285 HSMFCRLSDATR
+285 HSMFCRLADATR

-358 AQIDNLLPKLIGIYG
+358 AQIDNLLPRLIGIYG
-373 EDRTLCDMMEEIMNC
+373 GDRTLCDMMEEIMNC
-388 SYAFQNKIE
+388 SYALQDKIE
-397 AFVGALKRVI
+397 AFVGALKRMI
-407 PPENPERYQRFL
+407 PPENPERYQKYL
-419 GGGKGAD
+419 GVGKGAD

-443 GLGSEA
+443 GLGVEA
-449 YNVASGF
+449 YNLASGF
-456 HEQFVKFMGL
+456 HEQFVKFIEL
-466 FNRYGTFANQELEA
+466 FNRYGTFANQQLEA
-480 LWQAY
+480 LWEAY
-485 QTNNDNDDANDF
+485 QNNNAHNDAE
-497 DDAKKTS
+497 KPS
-504 LLSEKFYRSS
+504 LLSEKLYHSS
-514 LINSA
+514 TINSA
-519 LKALKSEQKDIRQAQ
+519 LRSELKKRAQANQ
-534 DKQVDKG
+534 ADKG

-547 RSLRSELEYLR
+547 RSLRLELEYLR

-576 FGRPFDNT
+576 FGRTFDST

-609 AGAEFRKRIL
+609 AGAEFIKRIL

-639 VANTSSFN
+639 VTNTSSFN
-647 RSNFGAN
+647 RNNFGAD

-672 HELLLPPEKTNTLL
+672 QELLLPPEKTNTLL
-686 AESPFAYDTHG
+686 AESPFSYDTHG

-708 DDPKGMNSLV
+708 DDPKGMNSSV
-718 LVEGIAPVLRKVSG
+718 LVEGVAPVLRKVSG

-752 KDPTLRKRTIL
+752 KDPTLRRRTIL

-774 VNKFRDNGRAI
+774 VNKFRDNGKAI

-871 LLNAKKKSYRT
+871 LLNAKKNHT
-882 QIMSALPKF
+882 
-891 AYTENEPV
+891 
-899 VLDFLGRLKRNKG
+899 GRKL
-912 KDA
+912 

>member
-192 IKCLEAGEDDDMA
+192 IKCLEASEDDDMA

-257 AKDCPFTRYCP
+257 AKDCPFTKYCP

>member
-6 IDFIFSEEGVLG
+6 IDYIFSEEGVLG

-43 QYLVAEA
+43 QHLVAEA

-82 QLFSKDTTKLA
+82 QLFSKDIVKLA
-93 ELLRHPCSVVK
+93 ELLKHPCSVVK

-112 CLERLDKLV
+112 CLERLHKLV
-121 KNSWHKINTQARK
+121 KNSWHKINTQAQK
-134 KAKNEEDKKL
+134 KAEIEI
-144 GHQIDMFAEADEDSN
+144 GHQVDMFAEADEDSN
-159 AESQIKLNQPLLA
+159 AESQKKSNQPWLS
-172 EYVQNEIALQPK
+172 EYAQSEIALQPK

-275 AKKAK
+275 AKRAK
-280 LVILN
+280 LVIIN
-285 HSMFCRLSDATR
+285 HSMFCRLADATR
-297 TAELKQQDRD
+297 TVELKQQDRD

-358 AQIDNLLPKLIGIYG
+358 AQIDNLLPRLIGIYG
-373 EDRTLCDMMEEIMNC
+373 GDRTLCDMMEEIMNC
-388 SYAFQNKIE
+388 SYAFQDKIE

-407 PPENPERYQRFL
+407 PPETPERYQKYL
-419 GGGKGAD
+419 GAGKGAD

-443 GLGSEA
+443 GLGVEA
-449 YNVASGF
+449 YNLASGF
-456 HEQFVKFMGL
+456 HEQFVKFIEL
-466 FNRYGTFANQELEA
+466 FNRYGTFANQQLEA
-480 LWQAY
+480 LWEAY
-485 QTNNDNDDANDF
+485 QNNNAI

-504 LLSEKFYRSS
+504 LLSEKLYHSS
-514 LINSA
+514 TINSA
-519 LKALKSEQKDIRQAQ
+519 LRSELKKRAQANQ
-534 DKQVDKG
+534 ADKG

-576 FGRPFDNT
+576 FGRTFDNT

-602 LQICPYS
+602 LQICSYS

-639 VANTSSFN
+639 VTNTSSFN
-647 RSNFGAN
+647 RSNFGAD

-672 HELLLPPEKTNTLL
+672 QELLLPPEKTNTLL
-686 AESPFAYDTHG
+686 AESPFSYDTHG

-708 DDPKGMNSLV
+708 DDPKGMNSSV
-718 LVEGIAPVLRKVSG
+718 LVEGVAPVLRKVSG

-752 KDPTLRKRTIL
+752 KDPTLRRRTIL

-774 VNKFRDNGRAI
+774 VNKFRDNGKAI

-846 DLKQGVGRLIR
+846 DLKQGVGRFIR

-882 QIMSALPKF
+882 QILSALPKF

>member
-1 MSGES
+1 M
-6 IDFIFSEEGVLG
+6 
-18 GLKNYRKRQGQ
+18 
-29 IDMAQAVQKALTQS
+29 
-43 QYLVAEA
+43 
-50 GTGTGKTFAYL
+50 
-61 VPVLMSG
+61 
-68 GRAIV
+68 
-73 ATYSLTLQD
+73 
-82 QLFSKDTTKLA
+82 
-93 ELLRHPCSVVK
+93 
-104 IKGVSNYV
+104 
-112 CLERLDKLV
+112 
-121 KNSWHKINTQARK
+121 
-134 KAKNEEDKKL
+134 
-144 GHQIDMFAEADEDSN
+144 
-159 AESQIKLNQPLLA
+159 
-172 EYVQNEIALQPK
+172 
-184 DLEKIEAY
+184 
-192 IKCLEAGEDDDMA
+192 
-205 SLMYNLDGKDMKD
+205 
-218 LGEISSLRRYLKHK
+218 
-232 NVLQSVSDTICR
+232 
-244 HAVIRINYEKCLG
+244 
-257 AKDCPFTRYCP
+257 
-268 YQKAKDK
+268 
-275 AKKAK
+275 
-280 LVILN
+280 
-285 HSMFCRLSDATR
+285 
-297 TAELKQQDRD
+297 
-307 LAENEKDSTESP
+307 
-319 KGIFTDFDLCII
+319 
-331 DEAHHFPQV
+331 
-340 VKDTF
+340 
-345 SRMLSTESFARVA
+345 
-358 AQIDNLLPKLIGIYG
+358 
-373 EDRTLCDMMEEIMNC
+373 
-388 SYAFQNKIE
+388 
-397 AFVGALKRVI
+397 
-407 PPENPERYQRFL
+407 
-419 GGGKGAD
+419 
-426 TTMSQNNE
+426 
-434 QLMDGNLVY
+434 
-443 GLGSEA
+443 
-449 YNVASGF
+449 
-456 HEQFVKFMGL
+456 
-466 FNRYGTFANQELEA
+466 
-480 LWQAY
+480 
-485 QTNNDNDDANDF
+485 
-497 DDAKKTS
+497 
-504 LLSEKFYRSS
+504 
-514 LINSA
+514 
-519 LKALKSEQKDIRQAQ
+519 
-534 DKQVDKG
+534 DKG

>member
-6 IDFIFSEEGVLG
+6 IDYIFSEEGVLG

-43 QYLVAEA
+43 QHLVAEA

-82 QLFSKDTTKLA
+82 QLFLKDTTKLA
-93 ELLRHPCSVVK
+93 ELLKHPCSVVK

-121 KNSWHKINTQARK
+121 KNSWHKINTQAQK
-134 KAKNEEDKKL
+134 KAEIEKEKEL
-144 GHQIDMFAEADEDSN
+144 GHQVDMFAEADEDSN
-159 AESQIKLNQPLLA
+159 AESQKKSNQPWLP
-172 EYVQNEIALQPK
+172 EYAQSEIALQPK
-184 DLEKIEAY
+184 DLERIEAY

-285 HSMFCRLSDATR
+285 HSMFCRLADATR

-358 AQIDNLLPKLIGIYG
+358 AQIDNLLPRLIGIYG
-373 EDRTLCDMMEEIMNC
+373 GDRTLCDMMEEIMNC
-388 SYAFQNKIE
+388 SYALQDKIE
-397 AFVGALKRVI
+397 AFVGALKRMI
-407 PPENPERYQRFL
+407 PPENPERYQKYL
-419 GGGKGAD
+419 GVGKGAD

-443 GLGSEA
+443 GLGVEA
-449 YNVASGF
+449 YNLASGF
-456 HEQFVKFMGL
+456 HEQFVKFIEL
-466 FNRYGTFANQELEA
+466 FNRYGTFANQQLEA
-480 LWQAY
+480 LWEAY
-485 QTNNDNDDANDF
+485 QNNNAHNDAE
-497 DDAKKTS
+497 KPS
-504 LLSEKFYRSS
+504 LLSEKLYHSS
-514 LINSA
+514 TINSA
-519 LKALKSEQKDIRQAQ
+519 LRSELKKRAQANQ
-534 DKQVDKG
+534 ADKG

-576 FGRPFDNT
+576 FGRTFDST

-639 VANTSSFN
+639 VTNTSSFN
-647 RSNFGAN
+647 RNNLGAD

-672 HELLLPPEKTNTLL
+672 QELLLPPEKTNTLL
-686 AESPFAYDTHG
+686 AESPFSYDTHG

-708 DDPKGMNSLV
+708 DDPKGMNSSV
-718 LVEGIAPVLRKVSG
+718 LVEGVAPVLRKVSG

-744 KYLYDAFK
+744 KYLYEAFK
-752 KDPTLRKRTIL
+752 KDPTLRRRTIL

-774 VNKFRDNGRAI
+774 VNKFRDNGKAI

>member
-6 IDFIFSEEGVLG
+6 IDYIFSEEGVLG

-43 QYLVAEA
+43 QHLVAEA

-82 QLFSKDTTKLA
+82 QLFLKDTTKLA
-93 ELLRHPCSVVK
+93 ELLKHPCSVVK

-121 KNSWHKINTQARK
+121 KNSWHKINTQAQK
-134 KAKNEEDKKL
+134 KAEIEKEKEL
-144 GHQIDMFAEADEDSN
+144 GHQVDMFAEADEDSN
-159 AESQIKLNQPLLA
+159 AESQKKSNQPWLP
-172 EYVQNEIALQPK
+172 EYAQSEIALQPK
-184 DLEKIEAY
+184 DLERIEVY

-285 HSMFCRLSDATR
+285 HSMFCRLADATR

-358 AQIDNLLPKLIGIYG
+358 AQIDNLLPRLIGIYG
-373 EDRTLCDMMEEIMNC
+373 GDRTLCDMMEEIMNC
-388 SYAFQNKIE
+388 SYALQDKIE
-397 AFVGALKRVI
+397 AFVGALKRMI
-407 PPENPERYQRFL
+407 PPENPERYQKYL
-419 GGGKGAD
+419 GVGKGAD

-443 GLGSEA
+443 GLGVEA
-449 YNVASGF
+449 YNLASGF
-456 HEQFVKFMGL
+456 HEQFVKFIEL
-466 FNRYGTFANQELEA
+466 FNRYGTFANQQLEA
-480 LWQAY
+480 LWEAY
-485 QTNNDNDDANDF
+485 QNNNAHNDAE
-497 DDAKKTS
+497 KPS
-504 LLSEKFYRSS
+504 LLSEKLYHSS
-514 LINSA
+514 TINSA
-519 LKALKSEQKDIRQAQ
+519 LRSELKKRAQANQ
-534 DKQVDKG
+534 ADKG

-576 FGRPFDNT
+576 FGRTFDST

-639 VANTSSFN
+639 VTNTSSFN
-647 RSNFGAN
+647 RNNFGAD

-672 HELLLPPEKTNTLL
+672 QELLLPPEKTNTLL
-686 AESPFAYDTHG
+686 AESPFSYDTHG

-708 DDPKGMNSLV
+708 DDPKGMNSSV
-718 LVEGIAPVLRKVSG
+718 LVEGVAPVLRKVSG

-752 KDPTLRKRTIL
+752 KDPTLRRRTIL

-774 VNKFRDNGRAI
+774 VNKFRDNGKAI

>member
-6 IDFIFSEEGVLG
+6 IDYIFSEEGVLG

-43 QYLVAEA
+43 QHLVAEA

-82 QLFSKDTTKLA
+82 QLFLKDTTKLA
-93 ELLRHPCSVVK
+93 ELLKHPCSVVK

-121 KNSWHKINTQARK
+121 KNSWHKINTQAQK
-134 KAKNEEDKKL
+134 KAEIEKEKEL
-144 GHQIDMFAEADEDSN
+144 GHQVDMFAEADEDSN
-159 AESQIKLNQPLLA
+159 AESQKKSNQPWLP
-172 EYVQNEIALQPK
+172 EYAQSEIALQPK
-184 DLEKIEAY
+184 DLERIEAY

-285 HSMFCRLSDATR
+285 HSMFCRLADATR

-358 AQIDNLLPKLIGIYG
+358 AQIDNLLPRLIGIYG
-373 EDRTLCDMMEEIMNC
+373 GDRTLCDMMEEIMNC
-388 SYAFQNKIE
+388 SYALQDKIE
-397 AFVGALKRVI
+397 AFVGALKRMI
-407 PPENPERYQRFL
+407 PPENPERYQKYL
-419 GGGKGAD
+419 GVGKGAD

-443 GLGSEA
+443 GLGIEA
-449 YNVASGF
+449 YNLASGF
-456 HEQFVKFMGL
+456 HEQFVKFIEL
-466 FNRYGTFANQELEA
+466 FNRYGTFANQQLEA
-480 LWQAY
+480 LWEAY
-485 QTNNDNDDANDF
+485 QNNNAHNDAE
-497 DDAKKTS
+497 KPS
-504 LLSEKFYRSS
+504 LLSEKLYHSS
-514 LINSA
+514 TINSA
-519 LKALKSEQKDIRQAQ
+519 LRSELKKRAQANQ
-534 DKQVDKG
+534 ADKG

-576 FGRPFDNT
+576 FGRTFDST

-619 DIGSFANTGFV
+619 GIGSFANTGFV

-639 VANTSSFN
+639 VTNTSSFN
-647 RSNFGAN
+647 RNNLGAD

-672 HELLLPPEKTNTLL
+672 QELLLPPEKTNTLL
-686 AESPFAYDTHG
+686 AESPFSYDTHG

-708 DDPKGMNSLV
+708 DDPKGMNSSV
-718 LVEGIAPVLRKVSG
+718 LVEGVAPVLRKVSG

-752 KDPTLRKRTIL
+752 KDPTLRRRTIL

-774 VNKFRDNGRAI
+774 VNKFRDNGKAI

>member
-6 IDFIFSEEGVLG
+6 IDYIFSEEGVLG

-257 AKDCPFTRYCP
+257 AKDCPFTKYCP

-504 LLSEKFYRSS
+504 LLSEKFYRRS

>member
-6 IDFIFSEEGVLG
+6 IDYIFSEEGVLG

-43 QYLVAEA
+43 QHLVAEA

-82 QLFSKDTTKLA
+82 QLFLKDTTKLA
-93 ELLRHPCSVVK
+93 ELLKHPCSVVK

-112 CLERLDKLV
+112 CLERLHKLV
-121 KNSWHKINTQARK
+121 KNSWHKINTQAQK
-134 KAKNEEDKKL
+134 KAEIEI
-144 GHQIDMFAEADEDSN
+144 GHQVDMFAEADEDSN
-159 AESQIKLNQPLLA
+159 AESQKKSNQPLLP
-172 EYVQNEIALQPK
+172 EYAQSEIALQPK

-192 IKCLEAGEDDDMA
+192 INCLEAGEDDDMA

-257 AKDCPFTRYCP
+257 AKDCPFTRYCT

-275 AKKAK
+275 AKRAK
-280 LVILN
+280 LVIIN
-285 HSMFCRLSDATR
+285 HSMFCRLADATR

-358 AQIDNLLPKLIGIYG
+358 AQIDNLLPRLIGIYG
-373 EDRTLCDMMEEIMNC
+373 GDRTLCDMMEEIMNC
-388 SYAFQNKIE
+388 SYAFQDKIE

-407 PPENPERYQRFL
+407 PPETPERYQKYL
-419 GGGKGAD
+419 GVGKGAD

-443 GLGSEA
+443 GLGVEA
-449 YNVASGF
+449 YNLASGF
-456 HEQFVKFMGL
+456 HEQFVKFIEL
-466 FNRYGTFANQELEA
+466 FNRYGTFANQQLEA
-480 LWQAY
+480 LWEAY
-485 QTNNDNDDANDF
+485 QNNNAI

-504 LLSEKFYRSS
+504 LLSEKLYHSS
-514 LINSA
+514 TINSA
-519 LKALKSEQKDIRQAQ
+519 LRSELKKRAQANQ
-534 DKQVDKG
+534 ADKG

-576 FGRPFDNT
+576 FGRTFDST

-639 VANTSSFN
+639 VTNTSSFN
-647 RSNFGAN
+647 RNNFGAD

-672 HELLLPPEKTNTLL
+672 QELLLPPEKTNTLL
-686 AESPFAYDTHG
+686 AESPFSYDTHG

-708 DDPKGMNSLV
+708 DDPKGMNSSV
-718 LVEGIAPVLRKVSG
+718 LVEGVAPVLRKVSG

-752 KDPTLRKRTIL
+752 KDPTLRRRTIL

-774 VNKFRDNGRAI
+774 VNKFRDNGKAI

-882 QIMSALPKF
+882 QILSALPKF

>member
-6 IDFIFSEEGVLG
+6 IDYIFSEEGVLG

-43 QYLVAEA
+43 QHLVAEA

-82 QLFSKDTTKLA
+82 QLFLKDTTKLA
-93 ELLRHPCSVVK
+93 ELLKHPCSVVK

-121 KNSWHKINTQARK
+121 KNSWHKINTQAQK
-134 KAKNEEDKKL
+134 KAEIEKEKEL
-144 GHQIDMFAEADEDSN
+144 GHQVDMFAEADEDSN
-159 AESQIKLNQPLLA
+159 AESQKKSNQPWLP
-172 EYVQNEIALQPK
+172 EYAQSEIALQPK
-184 DLEKIEAY
+184 DLERIEAY

-285 HSMFCRLSDATR
+285 HSMFCRLADATR

-358 AQIDNLLPKLIGIYG
+358 AQIDNLLPRLIGIYG
-373 EDRTLCDMMEEIMNC
+373 GDRTLCDMMEEIMNC
-388 SYAFQNKIE
+388 SYALQDKIE
-397 AFVGALKRVI
+397 AFVGALKRMI
-407 PPENPERYQRFL
+407 PPENPERYQKYL
-419 GGGKGAD
+419 GVGKGAD

-443 GLGSEA
+443 GLGVEA
-449 YNVASGF
+449 YNLASGF
-456 HEQFVKFMGL
+456 HEQFVKFIEL
-466 FNRYGTFANQELEA
+466 FNRYGTFANQQLEA
-480 LWQAY
+480 LWEAY
-485 QTNNDNDDANDF
+485 QNNNAHNDAE
-497 DDAKKTS
+497 KPS
-504 LLSEKFYRSS
+504 LLSEKLYHSS
-514 LINSA
+514 TINSA
-519 LKALKSEQKDIRQAQ
+519 LRSELKKRAQANQ
-534 DKQVDKG
+534 ADKG

-576 FGRPFDNT
+576 FGRTFDST

-639 VANTSSFN
+639 VTNTSSFN
-647 RSNFGAN
+647 RNNLGAD

-672 HELLLPPEKTNTLL
+672 QELLLPPEKTNTLL
-686 AESPFAYDTHG
+686 AESPFSYDTHG

-708 DDPKGMNSLV
+708 DDPKGMNSSV
-718 LVEGIAPVLRKVSG
+718 LVEGVAPVLRKVSG

-752 KDPTLRKRTIL
+752 KDPTLRRRTIL

-774 VNKFRDNGRAI
+774 VNKFRDNGKAI

>member
-6 IDFIFSEEGVLG
+6 IDYIFSEEGVLG

-43 QYLVAEA
+43 QHLVAEA

-73 ATYSLTLQD
+73 ATYSLTLQE
-82 QLFSKDTTKLA
+82 QLFLKDTTKLA
-93 ELLRHPCSVVK
+93 ELLKHPCSVVK

-121 KNSWHKINTQARK
+121 KNSWHKINTQAQK
-134 KAKNEEDKKL
+134 KAEIEKEKEL
-144 GHQIDMFAEADEDSN
+144 GHQVDMFAEADEDSN
-159 AESQIKLNQPLLA
+159 AESQKKSNQPWLP
-172 EYVQNEIALQPK
+172 EYAQSEIALQPK
-184 DLEKIEAY
+184 DLERIEAY

-285 HSMFCRLSDATR
+285 HSMFCRLADATR

-358 AQIDNLLPKLIGIYG
+358 AQIDNLLPRLIGIYG
-373 EDRTLCDMMEEIMNC
+373 GDRTLCDMMEEIMNC
-388 SYAFQNKIE
+388 SYALQDKIE
-397 AFVGALKRVI
+397 AFVGALKRMI
-407 PPENPERYQRFL
+407 PPENPERYQKYL
-419 GGGKGAD
+419 GVGKGAD

-443 GLGSEA
+443 GLGVEA
-449 YNVASGF
+449 YNLASGF
-456 HEQFVKFMGL
+456 HEQFVKFIEL
-466 FNRYGTFANQELEA
+466 FNRYGTFANQQLEA
-480 LWQAY
+480 LWEAY
-485 QTNNDNDDANDF
+485 QNNNAHNDAE
-497 DDAKKTS
+497 KPS
-504 LLSEKFYRSS
+504 LLSEKLYHSS
-514 LINSA
+514 TINSA
-519 LKALKSEQKDIRQAQ
+519 LRSELKKRAQANQ
-534 DKQVDKG
+534 ADKG

-576 FGRPFDNT
+576 FGRTFDST

-639 VANTSSFN
+639 VTNTSSFN
-647 RSNFGAN
+647 RNNLGAD

-672 HELLLPPEKTNTLL
+672 QELLLPPEKTNTLL
-686 AESPFAYDTHG
+686 AESPFSYDTHG

-708 DDPKGMNSLV
+708 DDPKGMNSSV
-718 LVEGIAPVLRKVSG
+718 LVEGVAPVLRKVSG

-752 KDPTLRKRTIL
+752 KDPTLRRRTIL

-774 VNKFRDNGRAI
+774 VNKFRDNGKAI

>member
-257 AKDCPFTRYCP
+257 AKDCPFTKYCP

-504 LLSEKFYRSS
+504 LLSEKFYRRS

-568 EEYFVELL
+568 EEYFVE
-576 FGRPFDNT
+576 D
-584 QNYRSASWRE
+584 
-594 NNNRVNFE
+594 
-602 LQICPYS
+602 
-609 AGAEFRKRIL
+609 RK
-619 DIGSFANTGFV
+619 
-630 FTSATIGTG
+630 
-639 VANTSSFN
+639 
-647 RSNFGAN
+647 
-654 ASSSEDKDTSRE
+654 
-666 QLATFT
+666 
-672 HELLLPPEKTNTLL
+672 
-686 AESPFAYDTHG
+686 
-697 LLYVPEIFGKF
+697 
-708 DDPKGMNSLV
+708 
-718 LVEGIAPVLRKVSG
+718 
-732 GILVLCTAMRSV
+732 SV
-744 KYLYDAFK
+744 
-752 KDPTLRKRTIL
+752 
-763 RQEEGSNRMEL
+763 
-774 VNKFRDNGRAI
+774 V
-785 LIGTKSFWEGVDI
+785 
-798 QGSALSAVVIDKLP
+798 
-812 FPAPGVSL
+812 
-820 RAERE
+820 
-825 YAQNVLHQL
+825 
-834 PFIAVD
+834 
-840 LPRAII
+840 
-846 DLKQGVGRLIR
+846 
-857 CESDRGVVIICDPR
+857 
-871 LLNAKKKSYRT
+871 
-882 QIMSALPKF
+882 
-891 AYTENEPV
+891 
-899 VLDFLGRLKRNKG
+899 
-912 KDA
+912 